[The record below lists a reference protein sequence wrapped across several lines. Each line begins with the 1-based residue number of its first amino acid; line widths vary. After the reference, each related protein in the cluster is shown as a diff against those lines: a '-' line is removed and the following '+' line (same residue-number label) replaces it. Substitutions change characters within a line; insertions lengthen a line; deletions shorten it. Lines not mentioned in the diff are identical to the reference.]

1 MLISDCFPAV
11 ENEWTGTSPHHKT
24 PLCWAGGCR
33 SKHSA
38 PYKRIQRSERK
49 FNLREEVSSRRLY
62 KAPFLIFNPDSENLR
77 AVVLFYFG
85 YWLLKETCDM
95 AKTVVLPDLKM
106 TVKRLDSFSWND
118 VWNIWIVWN
127 LKDSSGMDLEKKW
140 WFTIHS

>member
-11 ENEWTGTSPHHKT
+11 ENEWSGTSPHRKT

-85 YWLLKETCDM
+85 YWFLKETCDM

-106 TVKRLDSFSWND
+106 TETLGLFFLKWCLKYLDRLKSERLWWN
-118 VWNIWIVWN
+118 W
-127 LKDSSGMDLEKKW
+127 LRKKI